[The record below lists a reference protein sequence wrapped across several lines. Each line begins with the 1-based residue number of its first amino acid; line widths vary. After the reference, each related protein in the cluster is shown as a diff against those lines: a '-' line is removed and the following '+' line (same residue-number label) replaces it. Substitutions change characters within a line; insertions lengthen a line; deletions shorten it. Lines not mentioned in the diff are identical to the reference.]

1 MKNAN
6 VIYYVPIYVFYTKL
20 YEYFQTISNEI
31 IYRHVD
37 EILKEDPNKNLTRTA
52 ICKNLEHWKR
62 CWVQKSEEIESI
74 NSLKTRR

>member
-1 MKNAN
+1 MKKAN

-37 EILKEDPNKNLTRTA
+37 EILKEDPNKKLNRTA
-52 ICKNLEHWKR
+52 ICEKLDTLLGTKVNKQTVYR
-62 CWVQKSEEIESI
+62 YIEE
-74 NSLKTRR
+74 NQN